1 MDITWGQLLLFACAL
16 IIPYLINAYFDLQ
29 LLRVFNIS
37 ILRMSAQLFLVGSYL
52 KFLFV
57 LNNAYINIAWLLM
70 MLLVGCSAI
79 VSNTKYTRKK
89 IFWPVLISLC
99 VALFPILSLL
109 LIGILKVEPFY
120 NAQYLIPLAGM
131 LLGNCLSGNI
141 VALQHLFNSFKDK
154 KDQYESAL
162 ALGANSVQA
171 SFAFVQDALRQS
183 LAPILASMATTG
195 LVTLP
200 GMMTGQ
206 ILSGSDPM
214 LAIKYQLLI
223 MLAIFV
229 MLSLSVALCLS
240 LTVRY
245 SIYQRN

>member
-154 KDQYESAL
+154 KRSIRKCI
-162 ALGANSVQA
+162 GTR
-171 SFAFVQDALRQS
+171 RQFCS
-183 LAPILASMATTG
+183 GKLCFCARRLAPIISPNISVNGNNGVSNIAG
-195 LVTLP
+195 NDDGP
-200 GMMTGQ
+200 N
-206 ILSGSDPM
+206 
-214 LAIKYQLLI
+214 IKW
-223 MLAIFV
+223 
-229 MLSLSVALCLS
+229 
-240 LTVRY
+240 
-245 SIYQRN
+245 